1 MTNDLTQYASLLSEI
16 KSRIGRAQARAALS
30 ANREMLALYWDIG
43 RLITERQAREG
54 WGTSVIPRLSKDLKN
69 ELPGLKGFSERNI
82 DRMLQ
87 FYLEY
92 PSLFVGQLQE
102 SKNQGGSRGEPIS
115 PPLVAK
121 LQAIDKKRLVSNV
134 SIPQT
139 PFAKLEEGS
148 VGDEGELNSASP
160 TENLQDRP
168 AISPTLLAKLS
179 WSHNILLIQSV
190 KDLCARHWYMTH
202 IIDQG
207 WSYSVLKQ
215 MIKNSAH
222 LRQGKAVTNFEAS
235 LPPTQSDLALQ
246 TLKDPY
252 IFDFLTLDTTFREK
266 ELEAGLIRHLQR
278 FLLELGKGFSFVGR
292 QVPLT
297 VGEDEFHIDLLF
309 YHLRLRCFVVIEL
322 KAGPFKPDH
331 EGKMNFYLNVV
342 DDQLKHDTDS
352 PSIGLILCK
361 DRKKLIAEYAL
372 RGIQKP
378 IGISEYELTRALP
391 EDLKSSLPTIEE
403 IEQTL
408 GPVGGKRR

>member
-1 MTNDLTQYASLLSEI
+1 
-16 KSRIGRAQARAALS
+16 
-30 ANREMLALYWDIG
+30 
-43 RLITERQAREG
+43 
-54 WGTSVIPRLSKDLKN
+54 
-69 ELPGLKGFSERNI
+69 
-82 DRMLQ
+82 
-87 FYLEY
+87 
-92 PSLFVGQLQE
+92 
-102 SKNQGGSRGEPIS
+102 
-115 PPLVAK
+115 
-121 LQAIDKKRLVSNV
+121 
-134 SIPQT
+134 
-139 PFAKLEEGS
+139 
-148 VGDEGELNSASP
+148 
-160 TENLQDRP
+160 
-168 AISPTLLAKLS
+168 
-179 WSHNILLIQSV
+179 
-190 KDLCARHWYMTH
+190 MTH